1 MTMDISATVEADSTQ
16 VNADDLVASPRT
28 VTITGVSKGA
38 PDQPVNIELAE
49 FPGRAYRPCK
59 SMRRVLIVAWGADAS
74 KYVGRRLTLYN
85 DPTVKWGGQ
94 SVGGIRIK
102 AMSHIDSRITVALTV
117 TRGKRSPFTVEPL
130 RDDAPQAPAPDSDD
144 LGVTKAQLQKLSILR
159 QRDGYPDT
167 DEGRAD
173 WFQMVEVNIG
183 RHVGS
188 NKELSKDEASVLIDV
203 LETPGSE

>member
-1 MTMDISATVEADSTQ
+1 MTMDISSTVEADSTQ

-38 PDQPVNIELAE
+38 ADQPVNIELAE

-59 SMRRVLIVAWGADAS
+59 SMRRVLIVAWGPDAS
-74 KYVGRRLTLYN
+74 IYVGRRLTLYN

-102 AMSHIDSRITVALTV
+102 AVSHIDSRITVALTV
-117 TRGKRSPFTVEPL
+117 TRGKRTPFTVEPL
-130 RDDAPQAPAPDSDD
+130 RDDAPQTPAADSDD

-159 QRDGYPDT
+159 QHEGYPDT

-183 RHVGS
+183 RRVAS